1 VDGRVDCVDQSDL
14 WIHLPQQRQA
24 AVAGEVSTLKI
35 GDDLTAVV
43 TGEQQGLRGTVR
55 HGDGLSNCP

>member
-1 VDGRVDCVDQSDL
+1 VDGRVDGVDESDL
-14 WIHLPQQRQA
+14 WIHLRQQRQA

-43 TGEQQGLRGTVR
+43 TGEQEGLRGRVR
-55 HGDGLSNCP
+55 HADGLSNRP